1 MLKISLSL
9 TKSLG
14 VSSLFAVTKRE
25 NSRVLLREPL
35 KRVNE
40 FRLLLGSARQP
51 LTCSFMDP
59 VSGSACLLALV
70 GLLAAI
76 IFLQLLALLLLRC
89 TSCLRGETT
98 PRYSWTASRGH
109 GDAQPVAA
117 VVPYKRSLAEIRA
130 DRPKALPD
138 QQEQGRLMA
147 MLSWLRFPKRETPTA
162 AVVATIEDGFSAA
175 SPRMRV

>member
-1 MLKISLSL
+1 M
-9 TKSLG
+9 G
-14 VSSLFAVTKRE
+14 
-25 NSRVLLREPL
+25 
-35 KRVNE
+35 
-40 FRLLLGSARQP
+40 LGSARQP

-89 TSCLRGETT
+89 TSCLRGETA

-117 VVPYKRSLAEIRA
+117 VVPAPAYKRSLAKIRA

-147 MLSWLRFPKRETPTA
+147 MLSWLRFSKRETPTA

>member
-1 MLKISLSL
+1 M
-9 TKSLG
+9 G
-14 VSSLFAVTKRE
+14 
-25 NSRVLLREPL
+25 
-35 KRVNE
+35 
-40 FRLLLGSARQP
+40 LLGSARQP
-51 LTCSFMDP
+51 HTCSFMDP

-76 IFLQLLALLLLRC
+76 IILQLLALLLLRC

-138 QQEQGRLMA
+138 QQEPGRLMA

>member
-1 MLKISLSL
+1 M
-9 TKSLG
+9 G
-14 VSSLFAVTKRE
+14 M
-25 NSRVLLREPL
+25 
-35 KRVNE
+35 
-40 FRLLLGSARQP
+40 SAAP
-51 LTCSFMDP
+51 PWVGPAIPTCSFMDP

-76 IFLQLLALLLLRC
+76 ILLQLLALLLLRC
-89 TSCLRGETT
+89 TSCLRGDAT
-98 PRYSWTASRGH
+98 PRYSWIASRGH
-109 GDAQPVAA
+109 DGAQPVAA
-117 VVPYKRSLAEIRA
+117 VIPAPAYKRSLAEIRT

-147 MLSWLRFPKRETPTA
+147 MLSWLRFSKRETPTA

>member
-1 MLKISLSL
+1 M
-9 TKSLG
+9 G
-14 VSSLFAVTKRE
+14 
-25 NSRVLLREPL
+25 
-35 KRVNE
+35 
-40 FRLLLGSARQP
+40 
-51 LTCSFMDP
+51 FMDP

-109 GDAQPVAA
+109 GNAQPVAA

-138 QQEQGRLMA
+138 QQEQGRHGHAELA
-147 MLSWLRFPKRETPTA
+147 AISETGDAYCCRCRDDRGWLP
-162 AVVATIEDGFSAA
+162 
-175 SPRMRV
+175 

>member
-1 MLKISLSL
+1 
-9 TKSLG
+9 
-14 VSSLFAVTKRE
+14 
-25 NSRVLLREPL
+25 
-35 KRVNE
+35 
-40 FRLLLGSARQP
+40 
-51 LTCSFMDP
+51 MDP
-59 VSGSACLLALV
+59 VSGSACLFALV

-89 TSCLRGETT
+89 TSCLRGETA

-147 MLSWLRFPKRETPTA
+147 MLSWLCGQGALWQARVGALLAKACFREGA
-162 AVVATIEDGFSAA
+162 LD
-175 SPRMRV
+175 RVGQV

>member
-1 MLKISLSL
+1 MGI
-9 TKSLG
+9 
-14 VSSLFAVTKRE
+14 
-25 NSRVLLREPL
+25 P
-35 KRVNE
+35 
-40 FRLLLGSARQP
+40 
-51 LTCSFMDP
+51 TCSFMDP

-76 IFLQLLALLLLRC
+76 ILLQLLALLLLRC
-89 TSCLRGETT
+89 TSCLRGDAT

-109 GDAQPVAA
+109 DGAQPV
-117 VVPYKRSLAEIRA
+117 AEIRA

-147 MLSWLRFPKRETPTA
+147 MLSWLRFSKRETPTA
-162 AVVATIEDGFSAA
+162 AVVATIEDGFNAA

>member
-1 MLKISLSL
+1 MQASKQKGPSCE
-9 TKSLG
+9 
-14 VSSLFAVTKRE
+14 KR
-25 NSRVLLREPL
+25 
-35 KRVNE
+35 KE
-40 FRLLLGSARQP
+40 FDFGLLLGSVGPATHF
-51 LTCSFMDP
+51 LLDMDP